1 MDLGH
6 WLRVILWRLSHFF
19 VAWPFGKLF
28 FGFEVRGLQHV
39 PLRGGVLAA
48 ANHASYLDPPILG
61 NATPRVMYYMARAD
75 LFGGKFF
82 GRLIRMWGA
91 FPIGRNMAS
100 AGGLKEAVR
109 KLEEGKLVMF
119 FPEGTRTYDGELR
132 TAMVGAGLLAH
143 LAGVPVVPAYVE
155 GTYESYPRG
164 AKFPRPAKV
173 VVSFGPPVDLA
184 RLRGRSGSKEVYRE
198 IAAEIMS
205 ALASLRDQLRGGPKR
220 TARRR

>member
-1 MDLGH
+1 
-6 WLRVILWRLSHFF
+6 VSHFF
-19 VAWPFGKLF
+19 VAWPLGKAC
-28 FGFEVRGLQHV
+28 FGFEVRGLENV

-91 FPIGRNMAS
+91 FPIGRDMAS
-100 AGGLKEAVR
+100 AGGLKEALR

-132 TAMVGAGLLAH
+132 KAMVGAGLLAY
-143 LAGVPVVPAYVE
+143 LARVPVIPAYVD

-164 AKFPRPAKV
+164 AKFPRPAKIII
-173 VVSFGPPVDLA
+173 SFGPPLDLA
-184 RLRGRSGSKEVYRE
+184 RLRAQPGSKEVYRE
-198 IAAEIMS
+198 IAAELMS
-205 ALASLRDQLRGGPKR
+205 ALASLRDQLRL
-220 TARRR
+220 RRGSEERGTR